1 MRKTELQARV
11 KELEARVKFLE
22 EVLEEKRK
30 LLGMAIDGLI
40 AWNKAAGTMEDK
52 QCDL

>member
-30 LLGMAIDGLI
+30 LLGMAIDWLI